1 MKKLL
6 VSLGLG
12 ALLLSASPFDKSD
25 VCYKSRVYPVDYN
38 LVFEALKKTFLDS
51 SMHIKNIDKKA
62 GIIEAEGTKTNG
74 DNLYK
79 FTFTANIRNLGDVN
93 KVSTIIS
100 YETITQESEVK
111 SVSQFGLPI
120 PVPWSKVFKYKGVTN
135 VIDPDVF
142 DRFYL
147 NVDKSLFDVQM
158 NSMKVEIK
166 KSKDKQLLKD
176 LGEKI
181 DSTKKTKQKKDNN
194 IKQEPKKNQNL
205 KKDKEKVV
213 KKEVKNKEVKK
224 EMKKD
229 TNPKKVENKTI
240 KKTKEVKKV
249 KEAKKDWYESIT

>member
-51 SMHIKNIDKKA
+51 SMHIKNVDKKA
-62 GIIEAEGTKTNG
+62 GIIEAEGTKTND

-158 NSMKVEIK
+158 NSMYVKVEK
-166 KSKDKQLLKD
+166 TKDKQLSKD
-176 LGEKI
+176 LGEKVE
-181 DSTKKTKQKKDNN
+181 NN
-194 IKQEPKKNQNL
+194 QVN
-205 KKDKEKVV
+205 KEN
-213 KKEVKNKEVKK
+213 KKEVKES
-224 EMKKD
+224 KKD
-229 TNPKKVENKTI
+229 
-240 KKTKEVKKV
+240 
-249 KEAKKDWYESIT
+249 